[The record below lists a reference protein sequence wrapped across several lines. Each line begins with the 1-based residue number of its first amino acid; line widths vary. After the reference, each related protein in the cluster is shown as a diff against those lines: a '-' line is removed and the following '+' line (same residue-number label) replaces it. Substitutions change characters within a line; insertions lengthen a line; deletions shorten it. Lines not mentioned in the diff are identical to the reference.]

1 VFLWR
6 KPDQATVERLLATQQ
21 PTFSYSA
28 VGATQAA
35 APAGYTADHNRILI
49 GYGLDQFKTA
59 KAAVDNWKMFDVP
72 WIEVFPKRAAVQV
85 GSAVAVVIR
94 HLGFWSVNI
103 SRIVYVIDEE
113 SRYGFAYG
121 TSLCHSEEG
130 EERFLVAHDTTTD
143 EVWYDLYAFSK
154 PKHPLARIGYP
165 VARQLQK
172 RFARE
177 SLAAMKRACQ
187 NPRAVEMD
195 SRLNL

>member
-6 KPDQATVERLLATQQ
+6 KPEQATVELLLAANVEGS
-21 PTFSYSA
+21 FSYSA
-28 VGATQAA
+28 VAATRDD
-35 APAGYTADHNRILI
+35 APPGYTVDYNRILI
-49 GYGLDQFKTA
+49 GRGRKQFN
-59 KAAVDNWKMFDVP
+59 AARAAIDEWKMFDLD
-72 WIEVFPKRAAVQV
+72 WISLLPQRPSVQV
-85 GSAVAVVIR
+85 GTAVAVVVR

-113 SRYGFAYG
+113 SKYGFAYG

-130 EERFLVAHDTTTD
+130 EERFLVEHDPTTD

-165 VARQLQK
+165 IARYLQK

-177 SLAAMKRACQ
+177 SLAAIR
-187 NPRAVEMD
+187 RAVV
-195 SRLNL
+195 N